1 MKTFISKFLKK
12 IARSLYLI
20 SDKISP
26 ERLLPH
32 VEPTIQAIRFNKWFK
47 DDGDKTHRINY
58 ELKEDAIVIDLG
70 GYEGQ
75 WAADIFCKYV
85 CNIYI
90 FEPFSEYVNNI
101 QNRFKNNP
109 KIKIFNYGL
118 AAKDSKEKLYI
129 SADGSSIHKSADRA
143 VEIELKNID
152 SFFNDHNI
160 HYVNLMKINI
170 EGGEYDLLEDLI
182 VSGLILNIENI
193 QVQFHDFVPDA
204 TSRMGAIKMNLAKTH
219 MLTYEYEFVWE
230 NWKIKTS

>member
-12 IARSLYLI
+12 IARSLNLI

-26 ERLLPH
+26 DPVLPH

-47 DDGDKTHRINY
+47 DNGDKTHRINY

-75 WAADIFCKYV
+75 WAADIFCKYA

-90 FEPFSEYVNNI
+90 FEPFIEYAYNI
-101 QNRFKNNP
+101 ENRFQNNS

-118 AAKDSKEKLYI
+118 AAKDCIEKLYI
-129 SADGSSIHKSADRA
+129 SADGSSIHKMADSA

-152 SFFNDHNI
+152 NFFNNQNI
-160 HYVNLMKINI
+160 HFVNLMKINI
-170 EGGEYDLLEDLI
+170 EGGEFDLLEHLI
-182 VSGLILNIENI
+182 ESGLVLTIENI

-204 TSRMGAIKMNLAKTH
+204 ASRMGAIKTNLSKTH
-219 MLTYEYEFVWE
+219 VLTYEYEFVWE
-230 NWKIKTS
+230 NWKIKT